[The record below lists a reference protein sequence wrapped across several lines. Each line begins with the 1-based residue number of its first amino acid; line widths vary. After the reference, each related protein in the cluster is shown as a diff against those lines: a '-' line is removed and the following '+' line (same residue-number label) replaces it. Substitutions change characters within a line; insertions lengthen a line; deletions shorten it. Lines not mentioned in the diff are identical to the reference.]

1 MSINKNA
8 EKNIAF
14 GRRSV
19 ALFAAVCLTLFS
31 EGLAHASDGTPLTVE
46 FTATN
51 LLVLISAALVFM
63 MHLGFSTLEAGLAQ
77 RKNTANVLFKNLGVV
92 AIGLV
97 TYALVG
103 YGLMFPGADF
113 AGAFFGFGD
122 FGVAAD
128 KVSEAGSTTYT
139 YYAEFIF
146 QAMFAATAATIV
158 SGAVAERIKLT
169 SFLVFAAVLVTFCY
183 PVVGMW
189 KWGGG
194 WLHTLETPFYDF
206 AGSTIV
212 HSVGGWAALVAVVL
226 LGPRLGK
233 YGADG
238 KVKPIYPHSMPLAC
252 TGAFLLWFGWFGFN
266 GGSVLAAD
274 FDTVSRVFV
283 TTALAGA
290 AGVLGSMAASLY
302 FLKSMDLAN
311 ALNGALAG
319 LVGITAGAD
328 LMSPTESLLI
338 GLISGVLVVAAVIA
352 FDRVKLDDPVGAL
365 SVHLVNGVW
374 GTLAVGLMGSK
385 AGIEQLISQVV
396 GITAVGGA
404 TVLFS
409 YVAILTIRKAMG
421 WRVSEKEEL
430 DGLDIAEHGVSAYR
444 GFQFEW
450 ETGHRTSQLKIR
462 RVYGRINPINGR
474 IEPQTDMERPKPVLK
489 MLR

>member
-1 MSINKNA
+1 MRSA
-8 EKNIAF
+8 
-14 GRRSV
+14 GR
-19 ALFAAVCLTLFS
+19 
-31 EGLAHASDGTPLTVE
+31 GLAGKCLGVSALLLASGVAHANDGAGITIE
-46 FTATN
+46 FSATN

-63 MHLGFSTLEAGLAQ
+63 MHLGFSSLEAGLAQ

-97 TYALVG
+97 SYSLIG

-122 FGVAAD
+122 FGVAGD
-128 KVSEAGSTTYT
+128 RVSEAGSQTYT
-139 YYAEFIF
+139 YYSEFIF

-169 SFLVFAAVLVTFCY
+169 SFLVFATVLVSFCY
-183 PVVGMW
+183 PIVGMW

-212 HSVGGWAALVAVVL
+212 HSVGGWAALAAVLL

-233 YGADG
+233 YREDG
-238 KVKPIYPHSMPLAC
+238 SANPIYPHSMPLAC

-266 GGSVLAAD
+266 GGSVLSAD

-283 TTALAGA
+283 TTGLAGA
-290 AGVLGSMAASLY
+290 AGVLGSMLASRVLI
-302 FLKSMDLAN
+302 KSLDLAN

-328 LMSPTESLLI
+328 LMSPMESLLV
-338 GLISGVLVVAAVIA
+338 GFVSGALVVAAVLA
-352 FDRVKLDDPVGAL
+352 FDRLKLDDPVGAM

-374 GTLAVGLMGSK
+374 GTLAVGLLGSK
-385 AGIEQLISQVV
+385 AGLEQFISQLV
-396 GITAVGGA
+396 GVTSIGA
-404 TVLFS
+404 ASFAFS
-409 YVAILTIRKAMG
+409 YVSVLVIRRTMG
-421 WRVSEKEEL
+421 WRVSEREEL
-430 DGLDIAEHGVSAYR
+430 EGLDIAEHGISAYR

-450 ETGHRTSQLKIR
+450 ESGHRTSQLKIR

-474 IEPQTDMERPKPVLK
+474 IEPQRDMERPEPLLK
-489 MLR
+489 MIR